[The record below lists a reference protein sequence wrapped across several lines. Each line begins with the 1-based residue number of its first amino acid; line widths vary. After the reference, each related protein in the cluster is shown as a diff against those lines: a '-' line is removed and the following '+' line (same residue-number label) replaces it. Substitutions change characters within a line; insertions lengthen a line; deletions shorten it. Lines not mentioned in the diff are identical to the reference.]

1 MQFPIPALLGLAFG
15 VSEAGLGIL
24 KRSRDDA
31 IDADKSTVALLWI
44 TVGLALTAA
53 VLVIARVPEAAI
65 GSPTVFWLGCVL
77 FGVGLSLRWYSI
89 FYLGRFFTVTVAIH
103 SRHEVV
109 DTGPFKRIRHPTY
122 AGALLAFLGLSLCLG
137 NWLSVLLVM
146 LPIAWAFGRR
156 MNVEES
162 ALSSALGKP
171 YTNYMQRTKRLVPY
185 IY

>member
-24 KRSRDDA
+24 KRTRDDA
-31 IDADKSTVALLWI
+31 IDADKSTVAVLWI
-44 TVGLALTAA
+44 TIGLALTSA
-53 VLVIARVPEAAI
+53 VMVIARVPEAAI
-65 GSPTVFWLGCVL
+65 DSPTVFWLGCVL

-89 FYLGRFFTVTVAIH
+89 FYLGRFFTVIVAIH

-122 AGALLAFLGLSLCLG
+122 AGALLAFLGLALCLG

-146 LPIAWAFGRR
+146 LPIGWAFGRR

-171 YTNYMQRTKRLVPY
+171 YTHYMQRTKRLVPY